1 MPNSYKLKLSSL
13 NQDGLKEVIETLE
26 VVFEAF
32 KVDFYIIGALARD
45 VWFSKEKIK
54 SRATKDVGL
63 AVFILKPGAYEEIK
77 STLIEKHNFKEVKT
91 NAFALLTPYGY
102 PVDLL
107 PFGSVEID
115 EAVEIE
121 GEGLT
126 NVHVNGFKEIY
137 QHGIAPI
144 LTEDGITFKIASLA
158 SIVLLKLIAYD
169 DRPEIRTQDIKDVAI
184 IINHYFHVESDL
196 IYEKHNDLFENED
209 LELVDIAAIVIGREM
224 KSILNTN
231 EALKDR
237 VLGIL
242 SLTEKQLK
250 KIPELMAQTGK
261 FSMVRWLELL
271 KRIQE
276 AL

>member
-1 MPNSYKLKLSSL
+1 M
-13 NQDGLKEVIETLE
+13 D
-26 VVFEAF
+26 
-32 KVDFYIIGALARD
+32 
-45 VWFSKEKIK
+45 
-54 SRATKDVGL
+54 L
-63 AVFILKPGAYEEIK
+63 AVFISKPEAYEQIK
-77 STLIEKHNFKEVKT
+77 LTLIEKHDFKEVKT
-91 NAFALLTPYGY
+91 NSFALLTPYGY

-144 LTEDGITFKIASLA
+144 FTEDGITFKIASLA

-231 EALKDR
+231 EALRDR

-242 SLTEKQLK
+242 SLSEKQLK
-250 KIPELMAQTGK
+250 RIHELMAQTEK
-261 FSMVRWLELL
+261 FTIEKCLVLL
-271 KRIQE
+271 NRIKK
-276 AL
+276 AI